1 VNPRN
6 TGILFL
12 IAVLLG
18 GIVWY
23 SNHNE
28 ADKKEAEAQ
37 AKLLFG
43 DLKAESVEW
52 IELRTSDGKDARL
65 ERTGGAWGLTRPVV
79 FPADPSNA
87 DGLAS
92 ALAGV
97 TSEAVIEEAQGAE
110 VYGLGEAASVV
121 RFRASGADR
130 ELRTGKKT
138 PIGANNYVATG
149 TAGPVYTV
157 ASFRVTGFEKSL
169 DDLRERRPLRF
180 DRGGVQRI
188 EATWVDG
195 GVVLEKQD
203 GKWRMV
209 APLDTEADSET
220 VETLLSDLVFLR
232 ASSFVDAPPPD
243 KEVGLDAPQYRVVL
257 TDVPQDGK
265 EPMRHELRI
274 GGLLDEK
281 LRAVRG
287 AESALYQIPNE
298 RFDKLPKTVVAFR
311 FKSLGNFV
319 ATDAQRFEIS
329 YTDPSAQA
337 ATQVVTIK
345 GENSDAGWTTKPEAM
360 GPGLASRLVAELARL
375 DADDIAAEKMGGAE
389 LAAIGLEPPRTTL
402 RVFGAAPEAGGE
414 APELAKLIF
423 GVEKGDH
430 IFAQVPGR
438 ETVYRVQGKLA
449 EHVPVSLEAF
459 RNRFVAKEPPT
470 EAGASDAAM
479 QPAPSDEDEEAAS
492 PGPSDAGEAQEEQP

>member
-1 VNPRN
+1 MNPRN
-6 TGILFL
+6 TGILL
-12 IAVLLG
+12 LVAVLLG

-23 SNHNE
+23 SNRNE
-28 ADKKEAEAQ
+28 VEKKEAEAQ

-65 ERTGGAWGLTRPVV
+65 ERADGAWRVAKPIA

-92 ALAGV
+92 ALVGLS
-97 TSEAVIEEAQGAE
+97 SEGVIEDAQGAE
-110 VYGLGEAASVV
+110 VYGLGDGAPVL
-121 RFRASGADR
+121 RFRAAGVDH

-138 PIGANNYVATG
+138 PVGANNYVSAG
-149 TAGPVYTV
+149 AGPVYTV
-157 ASFRVTGFEKSL
+157 AGFHVTSFAKSL

-195 GVVLEKQD
+195 GVVLEKKD
-203 GKWRMV
+203 GKWRLI
-209 APLDTEADSET
+209 APLDTDADSET

-232 ASSFVDAPPPD
+232 ASGFVDAPPPD

-311 FKSLGNFV
+311 FKSLANFV

-329 YTDPSAQA
+329 YADPSAQG
-337 ATQVVTIK
+337 ATQVVTIT

-360 GPGLASRLVAELARL
+360 APGLASRLVAELARL

-402 RVFGAAPEAGGE
+402 RVFGAATEAGGE
-414 APELAKLIF
+414 APELAKLTF
-423 GVEKGDH
+423 GVEKGDQ

-438 ETVYRVQGKLA
+438 ETVYRVPSKLA

-470 EAGASDAAM
+470 EGGAPDAAM
-479 QPAPSDEDEEAAS
+479 QPAPSDEDEDAAL
-492 PGPSDAGEAQEEQP
+492 PGPSDAGEAQEERP

>member
-1 VNPRN
+1 MNPRT

-12 IAVLLG
+12 VAVLLG
-18 GIVWY
+18 GLVWY

-28 ADKKEAEAQ
+28 ADKQEAEAQ

-52 IELRTSDGKDARL
+52 VELRTSDGKDARL
-65 ERTGGAWGLTRPVV
+65 ERKDGAWHVTRPVE
-79 FPADPSNA
+79 FPADGSNA
-87 DGLAS
+87 DAIAS
-92 ALAGV
+92 ALAGI
-97 TSEAVIEEAQGAE
+97 TSEGVIEEAQGAE
-110 VYGLGEAASVV
+110 VYGLGEGARVV
-121 RFRASGADR
+121 RFRAGGADQ

-157 ASFRVTGFEKSL
+157 ASFRVTGLEKSL

-188 EATWVDG
+188 EVNWVDG
-195 GVVLEKQD
+195 GVVLEKKD
-203 GKWRMV
+203 GKWRML
-209 APLDTEADSET
+209 APLDTDADAET
-220 VETLLSDLVFLR
+220 IETLLSDLVFLR
-232 ASSFVDAPPPD
+232 ASGFVDAPPPD

-257 TDVPQDGK
+257 VDAPQEGR

-274 GGLLDEK
+274 GALLDAQ
-281 LRAVRG
+281 LRAARG

-311 FKSLGNFV
+311 FKSLGSFV

-329 YTDPSAQA
+329 YADPSARS
-337 ATQVVTIK
+337 ATQVVTIT

-360 GPGLASRLVAELARL
+360 APGLASRLVAELARL

-389 LAAIGLEPPRTTL
+389 LAAIGLAPPHTTL
-402 RVFGAAPEAGGE
+402 RVFGAAPAGDGE

-423 GVEKGDH
+423 GVEQGDAV
-430 IFAQVPGR
+430 FAQVPGR
-438 ETVYRVQGKLA
+438 ETVYRVSSKLA
-449 EHVPVSLEAF
+449 EHVPISLEAF

-470 EAGASDAAM
+470 EAGAPDAAV
-479 QPAPSDEDEEAAS
+479 QPAPSDDEEE
-492 PGPSDAGEAQEEQP
+492 GPLLGPADAGEAQPESP